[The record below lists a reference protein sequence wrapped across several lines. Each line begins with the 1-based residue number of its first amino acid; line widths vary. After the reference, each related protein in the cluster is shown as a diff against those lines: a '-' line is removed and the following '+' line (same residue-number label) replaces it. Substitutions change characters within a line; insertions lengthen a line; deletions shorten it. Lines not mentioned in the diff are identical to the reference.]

1 LTQYELQPGQV
12 GVISDILAML
22 DTMTE
27 RLDSVKTDEELLR
40 SLGMIGTAA
49 ALAAV
54 VVAKNKTSLPDVEA
68 ILKKLGR

>member
-1 LTQYELQPGQV
+1 MTQYELQPGQV

-54 VVAKNKTSLPDVEA
+54 VVAKNKAGLPDVEA